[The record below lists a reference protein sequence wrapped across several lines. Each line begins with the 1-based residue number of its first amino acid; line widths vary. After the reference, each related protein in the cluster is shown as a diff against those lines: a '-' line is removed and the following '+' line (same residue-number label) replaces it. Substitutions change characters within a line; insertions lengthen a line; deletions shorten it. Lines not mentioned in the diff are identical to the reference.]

1 MSLSQKVIT
10 AIKWSTGLKFIGQI
24 FTWAMTII
32 VIRLLSPEDYG
43 LMAIS
48 VLFVSFLMMI
58 NEMGLGAVLVQ
69 ANDLDKKKVQRIFGL
84 IFTINS
90 VFFIVMYLSAPAIA
104 VFFDDVRLTDII
116 RILSLQF
123 LISIFEVVP
132 ESQLDRE
139 LNFKAKSIA
148 QLVANITGG
157 VVTLSL
163 AYQDYGIWS
172 LVWGNIS
179 VFLTRMLGYNIAS
192 PYLRLPRFDFMG
204 LRQAVSFGGL
214 IASERVMWFFYT
226 QADIF
231 IIGKV
236 LGKELLGIY
245 TVAMHISSLIY
256 QKTAGTLYEVA
267 FPAFSKLQD
276 EPEKISF
283 YFIKATRITSYIS
296 FPMFIGI
303 SSLSPEIV
311 AVLLGEKWSMAT
323 DVLMILCLIMPLRM
337 ISNIFPPILQGMG
350 KPKVS
355 VTNLLFAT
363 IVMPAAFL
371 IGTQWGIIGVS
382 ISWVVAFPAVL
393 IVMFVKTRKV
403 VHIETREFFLAII
416 IPAALSGVMFLSVY
430 YFKTL
435 LGLELNSVINL
446 LLSSIVGALSYA
458 ALSYLFYKEG
468 LKDMLALV
476 KR

>member
-1 MSLSQKVIT
+1 VI
-10 AIKWSTGLKFIGQI
+10 INLKENIL
-24 FTWAMTII
+24 
-32 VIRLLSPEDYG
+32 IRRIYG

-283 YFIKATRITSYIS
+283 YFIKALWRCYSVKNGAWP
-296 FPMFIGI
+296 PM
-303 SSLSPEIV
+303 
-311 AVLLGEKWSMAT
+311 
-323 DVLMILCLIMPLRM
+323 C
-337 ISNIFPPILQGMG
+337 
-350 KPKVS
+350 
-355 VTNLLFAT
+355 
-363 IVMPAAFL
+363 
-371 IGTQWGIIGVS
+371 
-382 ISWVVAFPAVL
+382 
-393 IVMFVKTRKV
+393 
-403 VHIETREFFLAII
+403 
-416 IPAALSGVMFLSVY
+416 
-430 YFKTL
+430 
-435 LGLELNSVINL
+435 
-446 LLSSIVGALSYA
+446 
-458 ALSYLFYKEG
+458 
-468 LKDMLALV
+468 
-476 KR
+476 